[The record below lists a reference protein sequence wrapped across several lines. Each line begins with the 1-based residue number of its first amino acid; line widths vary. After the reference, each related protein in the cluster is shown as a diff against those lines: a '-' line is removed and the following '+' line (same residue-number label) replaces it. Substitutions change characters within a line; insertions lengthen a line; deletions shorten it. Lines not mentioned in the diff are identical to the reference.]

1 MKTMPA
7 KVLLAAAVLVSTLN
21 SMPRRNAVRAGQ
33 RTRTRL
39 LALLLL
45 AAVNASLSTCFAQG
59 SLTPPPGVPG
69 PTMITLSQIEPRTPV
84 DGTHTPGDSADLFV
98 IGSPG
103 SYYLTTNI
111 VGVSSKNGI
120 LVAANNVTLDLKGFS
135 VLGASNSEN
144 GILIFSS
151 SPNLTIRD
159 GTISG
164 WTSSSSFGVICQ
176 TTNVIFERLTISGN
190 SSGLYCDG
198 NTVVE
203 NCTVSGNNGTGITVS
218 GSDSLVRDN
227 RCLGNNAANVG
238 GTTSLVVFGSNNRIE
253 GNHVTSTGAGGYGI
267 GIISSASYT
276 NNIVIQNS
284 VAGSGANNYS
294 FNASQI
300 VGPLITTYGIIT
312 NSNPWANFSF

>member
-1 MKTMPA
+1 MRTNICLVM
-7 KVLLAAAVLVSTLN
+7 AASVCGLFLTVQS
-21 SMPRRNAVRAGQ
+21 G
-33 RTRTRL
+33 
-39 LALLLL
+39 
-45 AAVNASLSTCFAQG
+45 FAQG
-59 SLTPPPGVPG
+59 SLTPPGAPG
-69 PTMITLSQIEPRTPV
+69 PTMKSLDQIEPRTPV
-84 DGTHTPGDSADLFV
+84 ATNTTPGNANNLF
-98 IGSPG
+98 IISQPG
-103 SYYLTTNI
+103 SYYLTENI
-111 VGVSSKNGI
+111 VGVSGKNGI
-120 LVAANNVTLDLKGFS
+120 LVTANNVTLDLKGFS

-144 GILIFSS
+144 GIIIFSS

-164 WTSSSSFGVICQ
+164 WTNSSSYGVICQ

-190 SSGLYCDG
+190 FSGLYCGG

-203 NCTVSGNNGTGITVS
+203 NCTVSGNNGIGITVF
-218 GSDSLVRDN
+218 GSDSLVRGN

-253 GNHVTSTGAGGYGI
+253 GNHVTSTGVGGYGI

-300 VGPLITTYGIIT
+300 VGPLITNTVSGIIT
-312 NSNPWANFSF
+312 NSNSWANFSF

>member
-1 MKTMPA
+1 MKTKHHMII
-7 KVLLAAAVLVSTLN
+7 AAGVCGLFLN
-21 SMPRRNAVRAGQ
+21 VQSG
-33 RTRTRL
+33 
-39 LALLLL
+39 
-45 AAVNASLSTCFAQG
+45 FAQG
-59 SLTPPPGVPG
+59 SLTPPPGIIT
-69 PTMITLSQIEPRTPV
+69 PTMKSLDQIEPRTPIA
-84 DGTHTPGDSADLFV
+84 TNTTPGDGTALFV
-98 IGSPG
+98 ISQPG
-103 SYYLTTNI
+103 SYYLTTNLT
-111 VGVSSKNGI
+111 GVSGKSGI
-120 LVAANNVTLDLKGFS
+120 KITANNVTLDLNGFS

-144 GILIFSS
+144 GILILSS

-164 WTSSSSFGVICQ
+164 WTNSSSYGVICQ

-190 SSGLYCDG
+190 SSGLYCGG

-203 NCTVSGNNGTGITVS
+203 NCTVSGNNGTGITVF

-276 NNIVIQNS
+276 NNIVTQNS

-300 VGPLITTYGIIT
+300 VGPLITNTVSGIIT

>member
-1 MKTMPA
+1 MKT
-7 KVLLAAAVLVSTLN
+7 
-21 SMPRRNAVRAGQ
+21 Q
-33 RTRTRL
+33 RL
-39 LALLLL
+39 LI
-45 AAVNASLSTCFAQG
+45 ASLALTVLSTFNPQLSTAFAQG
-59 SLTPPPGVPG
+59 SLTPPPGAPA
-69 PTMITLSQIEPRTPV
+69 PTMKSLDQIEPRTPIA
-84 DGTHTPGDSADLFV
+84 TNTTPGDGAALF
-98 IGSPG
+98 IISQPG
-103 SYYLTTNI
+103 SYYLTENI
-111 VGVSSKNGI
+111 VGVSGKNGI
-120 LVAANNVTLDLKGFS
+120 LVTANNVTLDLKGFS

-144 GILIFSS
+144 GIIIFSS

-164 WTSSSSFGVICQ
+164 WTNSSSYGVICQ

-190 SSGLYCDG
+190 FSGLYCGG

-203 NCTVSGNNGTGITVS
+203 NCTVSGNNGIGITVF
-218 GSDSLVRDN
+218 GSDSLVRGN

-300 VGPLITTYGIIT
+300 VGPLITNTVSGIIT